1 VPVNGRLGDGTG
13 HWALQR
19 ALGTSAGAERLPGK
33 GADLDDGAETQNG
46 GRRRKSDALGIPA
59 RGEAQPTLPDT
70 PSEYPGELERLEIEL
85 LLEGIFRQYGFDF
98 RSYAFSSLKRRLWKR
113 IYAEGVATVSALQD
127 RVLHDPAVMERL
139 LLDLSINVTA
149 MFRDPGF
156 YLAFR
161 EQVVPLMRTY
171 PFIRIWHAGC
181 STGEEVYSMAILL
194 QEEELYD
201 RARIYA
207 TDINE
212 VVLQRARAGIFPLE
226 KMQEYTQNYVRAGGK
241 RSFSE
246 YYTALYD
253 GALFN
258 ASLRRNVVFSQH
270 NLVTDGSFAEFHV
283 ILCRNVMIYFD
294 RDLQNRV
301 HDLFYASLV
310 PFGLLCLGSKETLR
324 FTRYEQRYE
333 ALNLKE
339 KIYRRME

>member
-1 VPVNGRLGDGTG
+1 MAVAVKENSGQGQQGRGD
-13 HWALQR
+13 
-19 ALGTSAGAERLPGK
+19 ERP
-33 GADLDDGAETQNG
+33 T
-46 GRRRKSDALGIPA
+46 RRRDDSS
-59 RGEAQPTLPDT
+59 QPVLRSSANLPDT
-70 PSEYPGELERLEIEL
+70 PAGYSPELERVEVEV
-85 LLEGIFRQYGFDF
+85 LLEAMYRHYGFDF

-113 IYAEGVATVSALQD
+113 IGAEGLSTVSQLQD
-127 RVLHDPAVMERL
+127 RVLHDPEAMEQL

-149 MFRDPGF
+149 MYRDPGF
-156 YLAFR
+156 YAAFR
-161 EQVVPLMRTY
+161 TQVVPLLRTY
-171 PFIRIWHAGC
+171 PFLRIWHAGC
-181 STGEEVYSMAILL
+181 STGEEVFSMAILL
-194 QEEELYD
+194 QEEGLYD

-226 KMQEYTQNYVRAGGK
+226 KMKEYTENYLKAGGT

-246 YYTALYD
+246 YYTAMYD

-258 ASLRRNVVFSQH
+258 TSLTKNVVFSQH

-294 RDLQNRV
+294 RELQNRV

-310 PFGLLCLGSKETLR
+310 PLGILCLGNKETIR
-324 FTRYEQRYE
+324 FTRYEDQYE

-339 KIYRRME
+339 KIYRRGG